1 MLSDLSAQAQPVRFL
16 LLTRRKK
23 TMILALKKNIAP
35 AQEEALLAYLRQM
48 GVTAERSTC
57 RGCPV
62 LLLDG
67 AVENLDAPLLSSL
80 PPVEAAWPLDD
91 PLPLASRTAHPADTV
106 VQVGPASVG
115 GGHFCLMAGPC
126 AVESES
132 QLLSIA
138 RGVRLAGAQVLRGG
152 AFKPRTSPYDFSGLQ
167 KEGLALLDI
176 ARRETALPVVSEI
189 MSPDDLPLFENVDL
203 LQVGARN
210 MQNYDLLRALGRTKK
225 PVLLKRGSGAT
236 LRELLLSAEYILS
249 GGNENVILCERGIRT
264 FSDGTRSTLDLSA
277 VPLLHEMTHLPVLV
291 DPSHAVGRAALV
303 PPMALAAAACGADG
317 LLIEVHNDPLHAL
330 CDGAQ
335 ALLPE
340 DFAALARQIA
350 AIREVTRR

>member
-1 MLSDLSAQAQPVRFL
+1 MKLHMNESNAKAVGMYDPRFEHDNCGIGAVVNI
-16 LLTRRKK
+16 KGVK
-23 TMILALKKNIAP
+23 THQTVENALKI
-35 AQEEALLAYLRQM
+35 
-48 GVTAERSTC
+48 
-57 RGCPV
+57 
-62 LLLDG
+62 
-67 AVENLDAPLLSSL
+67 VENLKHRAGKDAEGKTGDGVGILLQISHRFFSKTMKSL
-80 PPVEAAWPLDD
+80 
-91 PLPLASRTAHPADTV
+91 
-106 VQVGPASVG
+106 
-115 GGHFCLMAGPC
+115 
-126 AVESES
+126 
-132 QLLSIA
+132 
-138 RGVRLAGAQVLRGG
+138 GVFLGEERDYGIGMFFFPQDELKRNQAKKMFEVIIE
-152 AFKPRTSPYDFSGLQ
+152 
-167 KEGLALLDI
+167 KEGLELLSL
-176 ARRETALPVVSEI
+176 ARRETNLPVVSEI

-210 MQNYDLLRALGRTKK
+210 MQNYDLLRALGRVKK

-277 VPLLHEMTHLPVLV
+277 VPLLHEMTHLPVVV
-291 DPSHAVGRAALV
+291 DPSHAVGRASLV

-350 AIREVTRR
+350 ALREVTRR